1 MAAQRVRYR
10 RISNEDRG
18 RLVDAFENSNLDYI
32 ELADTLGIKR
42 ATARSIVA
50 TYLREG
56 RRDKIP
62 RGARHAKM
70 DEDMKTLYIYFIHT
84 FKQKTKYETRERGA
98 RQIRGKK

>member
-18 RLVDAFENSNLDYI
+18 RLVDAFENNNLDYI

-42 ATARSIVA
+42 ATARYIVA

-56 RRDKIP
+56 RRDKILVREP
-62 RGARHAKM
+62 GGVNLAGKETNFLVHGC
-70 DEDMKTLYIYFIHT
+70 
-84 FKQKTKYETRERGA
+84 KYR
-98 RQIRGKK
+98 IVPH

>member
-1 MAAQRVRYR
+1 M
-10 RISNEDRG
+10 
-18 RLVDAFENSNLDYI
+18 DAFENNNLDYI

-62 RGARHAKM
+62 RGGARQAKM
-70 DEDMKTLYIYFIHT
+70 DEDMKTLYIYFTHT
-84 FKQKTKYETRERGA
+84 
-98 RQIRGKK
+98 

>member
-1 MAAQRVRYR
+1 M
-10 RISNEDRG
+10 
-18 RLVDAFENSNLDYI
+18 DAFENNNLDYI

-62 RGARHAKM
+62 RGGARHAKM
-70 DEDMKTLYIYFIHT
+70 DEDMKTLYIYISLIH
-84 FKQKTKYETRERGA
+84 
-98 RQIRGKK
+98 

>member
-1 MAAQRVRYR
+1 M
-10 RISNEDRG
+10 
-18 RLVDAFENSNLDYI
+18 DAFENNNLDYI

-62 RGARHAKM
+62 RGGARHAKM
-70 DEDMKTLYIYFIHT
+70 DEDMKTFYIYFTHALKKNEIRN
-84 FKQKTKYETRERGA
+84 KREA